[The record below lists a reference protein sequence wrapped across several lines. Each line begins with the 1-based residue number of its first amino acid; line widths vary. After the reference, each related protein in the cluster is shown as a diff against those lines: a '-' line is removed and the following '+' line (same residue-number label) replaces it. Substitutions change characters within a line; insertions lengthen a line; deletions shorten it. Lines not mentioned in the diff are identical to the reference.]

1 MRGLPHR
8 FNTRKDVETCFE
20 LAKQGKLDAGEIKK
34 RLQAMLNTDKHY
46 VFDKVLDNP
55 DSADGPEPDFKVMEQ
70 EGNDDTKEY
79 VQYKLAKNPGAIFRQ
94 LGFARE
100 EIESLIS
107 QL

>member
-1 MRGLPHR
+1 MRGMPHK
-8 FNTRKDVETCFE
+8 FNSRTDVETCFE

-55 DSADGPEPDFKVMEQ
+55 DNADGSEPEYKVMEQ
-70 EGNDDTKEY
+70 EKKDGTKEY
-79 VQYKLAKNPGAIFRQ
+79 IQYRLEEDPGAIFRQ
-94 LGFARE
+94 LGFTKD
-100 EIESLIS
+100 EIENLIA